1 MKRTFALLLLLI
13 VVCIQAALGQYSPD
27 TFYVF
32 KKTTLSGAAESIT
45 IQQPTSSAKSI
56 KVLSFWVH
64 CSVACVAN
72 TKRNGAPPSGTAL
85 TVVQQDVDSP
95 PSTVSAY
102 YSSNVGDGSALGDY
116 AVAAGGSGLTVPY
129 ENLWVRG
136 VDASV
141 AFLRS
146 DASLTNIVVL
156 TNVATATTAAA
167 HGRSSGEKLTV
178 QDATVDTDLNGN
190 YTIASTPSPT
200 TLTFATTDVADA
212 TYTESTLKLKSDNGK
227 NFTVETDVITGTVR
241 SIILFQEF

>member
-1 MKRTFALLLLLI
+1 MKRTLALLTLLI
-13 VVCIQAALGQYSPD
+13 VVCFQAALGQYSPD

-32 KKTTLSGAAESIT
+32 KKTTLSGTAESIT

-56 KVLSFWVH
+56 KVLSWWVH

-72 TKRNGAPPSGTAL
+72 TKRDGAPPSGTAL
-85 TVVQQDVDSP
+85 TVLQQDIDSP

-102 YSSNVGDGSALGDY
+102 YSSNAGNGTALGDY
-116 AVAAGGSGLTVPY
+116 AITAGGSGLTVPY

-136 VDASV
+136 VDVSV

-146 DASLTNIVVL
+146 DATLTNIVVA
-156 TNVATATTAAA
+156 TNVGTATTAAA
-167 HGRSSGEKLTV
+167 HGLSASDPFTV
-178 QDATVDTDLNGN
+178 QDATVDTDLNGT
-190 YTIASTPSPT
+190 YTIATTPSPT

-212 TYTESTLKLKSDNGK
+212 TYTEATLKMKSDNGK

-241 SIILFQEF
+241 TVIIFQEF

>member
-1 MKRTFALLLLLI
+1 MKRTLALLTLLI
-13 VVCIQAALGQYSPD
+13 VVCFQAALGQYSPD

-32 KKTTLSGAAESIT
+32 KKTALSGAAESIT
-45 IQQPTSSAKSI
+45 IQQPTSNAKSI
-56 KVLSFWVH
+56 KVLGFWVH

-85 TVVQQDVDSP
+85 TVVQQDIDSP

-102 YSSNVGDGSALGDY
+102 YSSNVGDGAALGDY
-116 AVAAGGSGLTVPY
+116 AIPAGGSGLTVPY

-146 DASLTNIVVL
+146 DNTLTDIVVL
-156 TNVATATTAAA
+156 TNVGTATTDAV
-167 HGRSSGEKLTV
+167 HNLSTSDPFTV
-178 QDATVDTDLNGN
+178 QDATVDTDLNGT
-190 YTIASTPSPT
+190 YTIATTPSPT

-212 TYTESTLKLKSDNGK
+212 TYTEATLKMKSDNGK

-241 SIILFQEF
+241 TVIIFQEF